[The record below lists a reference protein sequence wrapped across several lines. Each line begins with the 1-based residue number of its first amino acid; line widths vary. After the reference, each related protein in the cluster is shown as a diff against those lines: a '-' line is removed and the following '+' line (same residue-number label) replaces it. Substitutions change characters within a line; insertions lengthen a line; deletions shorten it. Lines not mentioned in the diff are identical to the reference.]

1 MRVNTHFT
9 EKGIDKS
16 PDGWYNI
23 YIKSKEDTTM
33 TNKINTMMDAYINEN
48 LMGAWED
55 LTAEEQL
62 LWIDK
67 AVEVIAEE
75 LDLTNDEV
83 RDYIE

>member
-1 MRVNTHFT
+1 
-9 EKGIDKS
+9 
-16 PDGWYNI
+16 
-23 YIKSKEDTTM
+23 M

-48 LMGAWED
+48 LMGTWED

-62 LWIDK
+62 FWIDE